1 LAGLRRDTEADD
13 ADAFLIPSA
22 PFSTSPPAKRSKL
35 GTKELAQIYFNAFQA
50 RGNEQPA
57 RTFGR
62 TKETCISSLQNYVS
76 QLLNFPSTIL
86 STSLAKSAFIRAKRK
101 EKHIIS
107 KVFGEGKRKF
117 MLFHQVVAYKKR
129 SLK

>member
-62 TKETCISSLQNYVS
+62 TKEDVHKFAAKLCQSAAEFSLNDS
-76 QLLNFPSTIL
+76 QHFPC
-86 STSLAKSAFIRAKRK
+86 
-101 EKHIIS
+101 
-107 KVFGEGKRKF
+107 
-117 MLFHQVVAYKKR
+117 QVCLY
-129 SLK
+129 SG